1 MAKELV
7 PILFSCAILGPRLAK
22 HVVLFQCDLSLVS
35 AILKGPRCDASTK
48 MYVVFCGLFDIDIRP
63 EHIAGSINC
72 TADHLSRNNFS
83 LNSQVSRLPVPLPPP
98 LTLMVRSRDLD
109 WTSLHFN
116 ELFKDITT

>member
-1 MAKELV
+1 VVPFFKGYGFSAEWMDISIMAKELV

-72 TADHLSRNNFS
+72 TADHLSRNNMQSFS
-83 LNSQVSRLPVPLPPP
+83 
-98 LTLMVRSRDLD
+98 
-109 WTSLHFN
+109 H
-116 ELFKDITT
+116 